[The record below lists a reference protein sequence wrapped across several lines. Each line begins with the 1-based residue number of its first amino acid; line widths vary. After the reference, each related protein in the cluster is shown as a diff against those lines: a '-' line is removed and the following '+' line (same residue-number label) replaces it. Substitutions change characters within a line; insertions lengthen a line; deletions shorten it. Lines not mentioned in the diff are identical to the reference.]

1 MDGSRLL
8 VDTNIVLYALKGDMA
23 LASMLDGQELYISF
37 ITRIELLSYPK
48 IDAASVDLIERFL
61 EQVPVIESS
70 PVINADAIE
79 LRRKS
84 GLEVPDAIIA
94 ASARFLGVRLMTA
107 DKDFKKLDGEL
118 DLLLY
123 TK

>member
-1 MDGSRLL
+1 MDGNRLL
-8 VDTNIVLYALKGDMA
+8 VDTNIILYALKGDMA
-23 LASMLDGQELYISF
+23 LTGMIDGQALYISF
-37 ITRIELLSYPK
+37 ITRIELLSFPK
-48 IDAASVDLIERFL
+48 IDKQGVALIEKFL
-61 EQVPVIESS
+61 EQVPVIESN

-79 LRRKS
+79 LRRKR

-107 DKDFKKLDGEL
+107 DRDFKKVEGDI

-123 TK
+123 EQ

>member
-8 VDTNIVLYALKGDMA
+8 VDTNIILYALKGDNA
-23 LASMLDGQELYISF
+23 LTDLIDGQELFISF
-37 ITRIELLSYPK
+37 VTRIELLSFPK
-48 IDAASVDLIERFL
+48 IDAAGIELIERFL
-61 EQVPVIESS
+61 QQVPVVESS
-70 PVINADAIE
+70 PVINADAIY

-107 DKDFKKLDGEL
+107 DKDFKKVEEEL

-123 TK
+123 SK

>member
-8 VDTNIVLYALKGDMA
+8 VDTNIVLYALKGDRA
-23 LASMLDGQELYISF
+23 LVEMLHDQDLYVSF
-37 ITRIELLSYPK
+37 ITRIELLSFPG
-48 IDAASVDLIERFL
+48 IDGNAIDLIERFL
-61 EQVPVIESS
+61 AQVPVLESN

-84 GLEVPDAIIA
+84 GLQVPDALIA
-94 ASARFLGVRLMTA
+94 ASARFLGARLMTA
-107 DKDFKKLDGEL
+107 DKDFKKVEDEL

-123 TK
+123 IK

>member
-1 MDGSRLL
+1 ML
-8 VDTNIVLYALKGDMA
+8 VDTNIILYALKGDMA
-23 LASMLDGQELYISF
+23 LASLIDGQDLYISF

-48 IDAASVDLIERFL
+48 IDVASVELIERFL
-61 EQVPVIESS
+61 EQVPVVESN
-70 PVINADAIE
+70 PVINADAID

-84 GLEVPDAIIA
+84 KLEVPDAIIA
-94 ASARFLGVRLMTA
+94 ASARFLGVRLLTA
-107 DKDFKKLDGEL
+107 DKDFKKVEGDL

>member
-1 MDGSRLL
+1 ML

-23 LASMLDGQELYISF
+23 LAKLIDGQDLYISF

-48 IDAASVDLIERFL
+48 IDAPAIDLIENFL
-61 EQVPVIESS
+61 MQVPVVESN
-70 PVINADAIE
+70 PVINADAIL
-79 LRRKS
+79 LRRAT

-107 DKDFKKLDGEL
+107 DKDFKRLEDEL

-123 TK
+123 TR

>member
-1 MDGSRLL
+1 MAGSRLL

-23 LASMLDGQELYISF
+23 LAKMIDGQDLYISF

-48 IDAASVDLIERFL
+48 IDAPAIDLIENFL
-61 EQVPVIESS
+61 VQVPVVESN
-70 PVINADAIE
+70 PVINADAIL
-79 LRRKS
+79 LRRAT

-107 DKDFKKLDGEL
+107 DKDFKRLEDEL

-123 TK
+123 SR

>member
-8 VDTNIVLYALKGDMA
+8 VDTNIILYALKGDMA
-23 LASMLDGQELYISF
+23 LASLIDGQDLYISF

-48 IDAASVDLIERFL
+48 IDVASVELIERFL
-61 EQVPVIESS
+61 EQVPVVESN
-70 PVINADAIE
+70 PVINADAID

-84 GLEVPDAIIA
+84 KLEVPDAIIA
-94 ASARFLGVRLMTA
+94 ASARFLGVRLLTA
-107 DKDFKKLDGEL
+107 DKDFKKVEGDL

>member
-1 MDGSRLL
+1 MDGNRWLL
-8 VDTNIVLYALKGDMA
+8 DTNIVLYVLKGDKA
-23 LASMLDGQELYISF
+23 LVEMLHDQDLYISF

-48 IDAASVDLIERFL
+48 IDADGIDLIESFL
-61 EQVPVIESS
+61 AQVPVIESN
-70 PVINADAIE
+70 PVINTDAIG

-94 ASARFLGVRLMTA
+94 ASARFLNARLMTA
-107 DKDFKKLDGEL
+107 DKDFKKVEDEL

-123 TK
+123 KT

>member
-1 MDGSRLL
+1 
-8 VDTNIVLYALKGDMA
+8 MA
-23 LASMLDGQELYISF
+23 LTEMIDGQDLYISF
-37 ITRIELLSYPK
+37 ITRIELLSFPK
-48 IDAASVDLIERFL
+48 IDKAGIELIERFL
-61 EQVPVIESS
+61 EQVPVIESN
-70 PVINADAIE
+70 PLINADAIG

-107 DKDFKKLDGEL
+107 DKDFKKVEQEI

-123 TK
+123 RK

>member
-8 VDTNIVLYALKGDMA
+8 VDTNIILYALKGDKA
-23 LASMLDGQELYISF
+23 LVEMLHDQDLYISF
-37 ITRIELLSYPK
+37 ITRVELLSFPK
-48 IDAASVDLIERFL
+48 IDGSAIDLIERFL
-61 EQVPVIESS
+61 AQVPVIESN

-84 GLEVPDAIIA
+84 GLQVPDALIA
-94 ASARFLGVRLMTA
+94 ASARFLGARLMTA
-107 DKDFKKLDGEL
+107 DKDFKKVEDEL

>member
-8 VDTNIVLYALKGDMA
+8 VDTNIVLYALKGDKA
-23 LASMLDGQELYISF
+23 LVEMLHDQDLYISF
-37 ITRIELLSYPK
+37 ITRIELLSFPR
-48 IDAASVDLIERFL
+48 IDGNAIDLIERFL
-61 EQVPVIESS
+61 AQVPVLESN

-84 GLEVPDAIIA
+84 GLQVPDALIA
-94 ASARFLGVRLMTA
+94 ASARFLGARLMTA
-107 DKDFKKLDGEL
+107 DKDFKKIEDEL

>member
-1 MDGSRLL
+1 MDGNRLL
-8 VDTNIVLYALKGDMA
+8 VDTNIVLYALQGDMA
-23 LASMLDGQELYISF
+23 LAKLLDGQNLYISF

-48 IDAASVDLIERFL
+48 IDQASIDLIEDFL
-61 EQVPVIESS
+61 EQVPVVESN
-70 PVINADAIE
+70 PVINADAIT
-79 LRRKS
+79 LRRAR
-84 GLEVPDAIIA
+84 GLEVPDSIIA

-107 DKDFKKLDGEL
+107 DKDFKKLDNVL

>member
-8 VDTNIVLYALKGDMA
+8 VDTNIILYALKGDNA
-23 LASMLDGQELYISF
+23 LIDLIDGQELFISF
-37 ITRIELLSYPK
+37 VTRIELLSFPK
-48 IDAASVDLIERFL
+48 IDAAGIELIERFL
-61 EQVPVIESS
+61 QQVPVVESS
-70 PVINADAIE
+70 PVINADAIY

-107 DKDFKKLDGEL
+107 DKDFKKVEEEL

>member
-1 MDGSRLL
+1 MDGSRLI
-8 VDTNIVLYALKGDMA
+8 VDTNIILYALKGDMA
-23 LASMLDGQELYISF
+23 LTEMIDGQDLYISF
-37 ITRIELLSYPK
+37 ITRIELLSFPK
-48 IDAASVDLIERFL
+48 IDKAGIELIERFL
-61 EQVPVIESS
+61 EQVPVIESN
-70 PVINADAIE
+70 PLINADAVG

-107 DKDFKKLDGEL
+107 DKDFKKVEQEI

-123 TK
+123 RK

>member
-1 MDGSRLL
+1 
-8 VDTNIVLYALKGDMA
+8 MA
-23 LASMLDGQELYISF
+23 LAKLLDGQNLYISF

-48 IDAASVDLIERFL
+48 IDQASIDLIEDFL
-61 EQVPVIESS
+61 EQVPVVESN
-70 PVINADAIE
+70 PVINADAIT
-79 LRRKS
+79 LRRAT
-84 GLEVPDAIIA
+84 GLEVPDSIIA

-107 DKDFKKLDGEL
+107 DKDFKKLDNVL

>member
-1 MDGSRLL
+1 MAGSRLL

-23 LASMLDGQELYISF
+23 LAKLIDGQDLYISF

-48 IDAASVDLIERFL
+48 IDAPAIDLIENFL
-61 EQVPVIESS
+61 VQVPVVESN
-70 PVINADAIE
+70 PVINADAIL
-79 LRRKS
+79 LRRAT

-107 DKDFKKLDGEL
+107 DKDFKRLEDEL

-123 TK
+123 TR

>member
-1 MDGSRLL
+1 MDGNRLL
-8 VDTNIVLYALKGDMA
+8 VDTNIVLYALQGDMA
-23 LASMLDGQELYISF
+23 LAKLLDGQNLYISF

-48 IDAASVDLIERFL
+48 IDQASIDLIEDFL
-61 EQVPVIESS
+61 EQVPVVESN
-70 PVINADAIE
+70 PVINADAIT
-79 LRRKS
+79 LRRAR
-84 GLEVPDAIIA
+84 GLEVPDSIIA

-107 DKDFKKLDGEL
+107 DKDLKKLDNVL

>member
-8 VDTNIVLYALKGDMA
+8 VDTNIILYALKGDNA
-23 LASMLDGQELYISF
+23 LTDLIDGQELFISF
-37 ITRIELLSYPK
+37 VTRIELLSFPK
-48 IDAASVDLIERFL
+48 IDAAGIELIERFL
-61 EQVPVIESS
+61 QQVPVVESS
-70 PVINADAIE
+70 PVINADAIY

-107 DKDFKKLDGEL
+107 DKDFKKVEEEL

>member
-8 VDTNIVLYALKGDMA
+8 VDTNIILYALKGDNA
-23 LASMLDGQELYISF
+23 LTDLIDGQELFISF
-37 ITRIELLSYPK
+37 VTRIELLSFPK
-48 IDAASVDLIERFL
+48 IDAAGVELIERFL
-61 EQVPVIESS
+61 QQVPVVESS
-70 PVINADAIE
+70 PVINADAIY

-107 DKDFKKLDGEL
+107 DKDFKKVEEEL

>member
-1 MDGSRLL
+1 MDGNRLL
-8 VDTNIVLYALKGDMA
+8 VDTNIVLYALQGDMA
-23 LASMLDGQELYISF
+23 LAKLLDGQNLYISF

-48 IDAASVDLIERFL
+48 IDQASIDLIEDFL
-61 EQVPVIESS
+61 EQVPVVESN
-70 PVINADAIE
+70 PVINADAIT
-79 LRRKS
+79 LRRAT
-84 GLEVPDAIIA
+84 GLEVPDSIIA

-107 DKDFKKLDGEL
+107 DKDFKKLDNVL

>member
-1 MDGSRLL
+1 MDGNRLL
-8 VDTNIVLYALKGDMA
+8 VDTNIVLYALQGDMA
-23 LASMLDGQELYISF
+23 LAKLLDGQNLYISF

-48 IDAASVDLIERFL
+48 IDQASIDLIEDFL
-61 EQVPVIESS
+61 EQVPVVESN
-70 PVINADAIE
+70 PVINADAIT
-79 LRRKS
+79 LRRAT
-84 GLEVPDAIIA
+84 GREVPDSIIA

-107 DKDFKKLDGEL
+107 DKDFKKLDNVL

>member
-8 VDTNIVLYALKGDMA
+8 VDTNIVLYALKGDKA
-23 LASMLDGQELYISF
+23 LVELIDGQDMYISF
-37 ITRIELLSYPK
+37 ITRIELLSFPK
-48 IDAASVDLIERFL
+48 IDADGVELIERFL
-61 EQVPVIESS
+61 EQVPVIESN
-70 PVINADAIE
+70 PVINMDAIA

-94 ASARFLGVRLMTA
+94 ASARFLGVRLLTA
-107 DKDFKKLDGEL
+107 DKDFKKVDEEL

-123 TK
+123 AR

>member
-1 MDGSRLL
+1 MDGNRLL
-8 VDTNIVLYALKGDMA
+8 VDTNIVLYALQGDMA
-23 LASMLDGQELYISF
+23 LAKLLDGQNLYISF

-48 IDAASVDLIERFL
+48 IDQASIDLIEDFL
-61 EQVPVIESS
+61 EQIPIVESN
-70 PVINADAIE
+70 PVINADAIT
-79 LRRKS
+79 LRRAT
-84 GLEVPDAIIA
+84 GLEVPDSIIA

-107 DKDFKKLDGEL
+107 DKDFKKLDEVL

>member
-1 MDGSRLL
+1 
-8 VDTNIVLYALKGDMA
+8 MA
-23 LASMLDGQELYISF
+23 LTEMIDGQDLYISF
-37 ITRIELLSYPK
+37 ITRIELLSFPK
-48 IDAASVDLIERFL
+48 IDKAGIELIERFL
-61 EQVPVIESS
+61 EQVPVIESN
-70 PVINADAIE
+70 PLINADAVE

-107 DKDFKKLDGEL
+107 DKDFKKVEQEI

-123 TK
+123 RK

>member
-23 LASMLDGQELYISF
+23 LALMLDDQELYISF

-94 ASARFLGVRLMTA
+94 ASARFLGIRLMTA
-107 DKDFKKLDGEL
+107 DKDFKKLDGDL

-123 TK
+123 TQ

>member
-1 MDGSRLL
+1 
-8 VDTNIVLYALKGDMA
+8 MA
-23 LASMLDGQELYISF
+23 LTEMIDGQDLYISF
-37 ITRIELLSYPK
+37 ITRIELLSFPK
-48 IDAASVDLIERFL
+48 IDKAGIELIERFL
-61 EQVPVIESS
+61 EQVPAIESN
-70 PVINADAIE
+70 PLINADAIG

-107 DKDFKKLDGEL
+107 DKDFKKVEQEI

-123 TK
+123 RK

>member
-1 MDGSRLL
+1 MDGNRLL
-8 VDTNIVLYALKGDMA
+8 VDTNIILYALKGDIG
-23 LASMLDGQELYISF
+23 LVDLIDGQDLYISF
-37 ITRIELLSYPK
+37 VTRIELLSYPK
-48 IDAASVDLIERFL
+48 IDADSIELIERFL
-61 EQVPVIESS
+61 QQVPVIESN
-70 PVINADAIE
+70 PLINADAID

-107 DKDFKKLDGEL
+107 DKDFKKVEDHL

-123 TK
+123 RS

>member
-1 MDGSRLL
+1 MDGNRLL
-8 VDTNIVLYALKGDMA
+8 VDTNIVLYALQGDMA
-23 LASMLDGQELYISF
+23 LAKLLDGQNLYISF

-48 IDAASVDLIERFL
+48 IDQASIDLIEDFL
-61 EQVPVIESS
+61 EQIPVVESN
-70 PVINADAIE
+70 PVINADAIT
-79 LRRKS
+79 LRRAT
-84 GLEVPDAIIA
+84 GLEVPDSIIA

-107 DKDFKKLDGEL
+107 DKDFKKLDDVL